1 MAINEKKLQQITPIY
16 DVNPKTTIFALAS
29 LICAWLILYLIYIL
43 KHDIPTD
50 PGGYYLESAQQLAQN
65 RFLIPTYVQGFGV
78 NGIPYVY
85 PPMAFYVLAVMGYLF
100 GGVLNASLYIPGI
113 LLLIQAILMYFF
125 MFQWK
130 GSKQVSLWA
139 ALVLLLMP
147 QMFSRTIFADGITTG
162 LAGIFLLASWIMAI
176 KTIDLSNNYRKSI
189 LSGVFVG
196 LSILSHPAIGLF
208 CSVSFVVLYLYS
220 KGFTKKAMM
229 GLFLTGIIAL
239 VVILPWLYTT
249 ISKHG
254 IAPFLAGLSDSKSSL
269 SVIGRENDM
278 FGFVKS
284 TFYYIVNKHIDGFS
298 NTWSFIVFPFIL
310 AVVYNIIKGP
320 RIIILLLLV
329 GLVIMRGHP
338 SVTMFVLA
346 ASLGL
351 FYDRFFMTFLDSKYS
366 QYLGKNNIQSSA
378 SINWQFLSFFAIHVF
393 FLIMLCSRYTNRPP
407 FDVGEQETYEW
418 IRENSAETSTFVT
431 ESMDEKLVFF
441 GQRTILLPILGAEWI
456 PDPEFG
462 NWTARNS
469 YINNEIFQCR
479 ESECLLDIFEKYNLT
494 PDYIIYS
501 VSNYEERAWIE
512 DLNVSSMFKIV
523 FQSENFVTLR
533 TFFNYAN
540 SSLKTP

>member
-1 MAINEKKLQQITPIY
+1 
-16 DVNPKTTIFALAS
+16 
-29 LICAWLILYLIYIL
+29 
-43 KHDIPTD
+43 
-50 PGGYYLESAQQLAQN
+50 
-65 RFLIPTYVQGFGV
+65 
-78 NGIPYVY
+78 
-85 PPMAFYVLAVMGYLF
+85 
-100 GGVLNASLYIPGI
+100 
-113 LLLIQAILMYFF
+113 
-125 MFQWK
+125 
-130 GSKQVSLWA
+130 
-139 ALVLLLMP
+139 
-147 QMFSRTIFADGITTG
+147 
-162 LAGIFLLASWIMAI
+162 
-176 KTIDLSNNYRKSI
+176 
-189 LSGVFVG
+189 
-196 LSILSHPAIGLF
+196 LF